1 MPTYAYRCS
10 ACGNE
15 FEEFQRMSEDP
26 LVTCPSC
33 GKETLARIMGTGSG
47 VIFKGSGFYLTDYKR
62 EPEKKT
68 EKKADKPAEKKD
80 PPKTSTGS
88 PDTPKKD

>member
-10 ACGNE
+10 ACGKE
-15 FEEFQRMSEDP
+15 FEEFQRISEDP

-33 GKETLARIMGTGSG
+33 GKDTLARIMGTGAG
-47 VIFKGSGFYLTDYKR
+47 VIFKGSGFYLTDYRK

-68 EKKADKPAEKKD
+68 DKPAEKKD
-80 PPKTSTGS
+80 PPKSGTGS
-88 PDTPKKD
+88 PDPPKKD